1 MQLPEK
7 VVLATGNRGKLAE
20 LQAMLA
26 PLGIQ
31 VEAQADYRV
40 PEAEETGLSFVE
52 NALLKARN
60 AAIHT
65 GLPAIADDS
74 GLEVASL
81 NGAPGIYSARY
92 AGPDASDA
100 ANNAE
105 LLSNLQGLSAGER
118 RARFVCVLVFIRHP
132 EDPTPIIC
140 QGFWNGRILDAPRGE
155 GGFGYDPLFLIPDR
169 NQTSA
174 ELPPEV
180 KNEISHRGRAMRLLT
195 EQLKQHYDS

>member
-1 MQLPEK
+1 MSLPERI
-7 VVLATGNRGKLAE
+7 VLATGNRGKLAE

-26 PLGIQ
+26 PLGIE
-31 VEAQADYRV
+31 VTAQADYNV
-40 PEAEETGLSFVE
+40 PEVEETGLSFVE

-74 GLEVASL
+74 GLEVAAL

-100 ANNAE
+100 ENNAE
-105 LLSNLQGLSAGER
+105 LLANMDGLSPGER
-118 RARFVCVLVFIRHP
+118 RARFACLLVFLRHP
-132 EDPTPIIC
+132 EDPTPLIC
-140 QGFWNGRILDAPRGE
+140 EGSWEGRILDTPRGN
-155 GGFGYDPLFLIPDR
+155 GGFGYDPLFLIPER

-180 KNEISHRGRAMRLLT
+180 KNEISHRGRAMRLLAR
-195 EQLKQHYDS
+195 QLAALGG